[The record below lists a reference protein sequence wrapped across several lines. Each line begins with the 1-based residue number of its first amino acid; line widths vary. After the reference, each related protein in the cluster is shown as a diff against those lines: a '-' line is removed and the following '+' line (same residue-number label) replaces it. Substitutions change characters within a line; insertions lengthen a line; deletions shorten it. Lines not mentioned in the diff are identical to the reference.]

1 MRSHRKL
8 VLGIAAAIGVVII
21 LLAVLPYLFR
31 DRIAARVRA
40 EIAKSVNADVRWS
53 SVGVGLL
60 RNFPNVT
67 FRLNDLV
74 VINQKPFEGDTLLA
88 VEQFRVVLDLGSVLR
103 NVTSGGPIVVREV
116 NVQQPAARL
125 VVLKDGTANW
135 DIMREKPPSEKAD
148 STGALAVSLRQLAL
162 NDANITF
169 DNRQSDLAA
178 AVSGLDVTLDGDF
191 TQDRFDLGT
200 RVEADDVTVRF
211 AGMTYLDKVALGLDT
226 DVGADM
232 RAKRFTF
239 DDDRL
244 RLNDLTLAFGGSVAL
259 AGENSALD
267 LTFSTL
273 STDFGEILS
282 LVPAVYSKDFEKVQ
296 TSGKMSVSGKVKG
309 EYGPKAFPSLEIA
322 AKVEN
327 GTFRYPDLPLPARD
341 IALDLAVSNPG
352 GNVDNTVVKL
362 DRFHVVI
369 GQRPV
374 DARLVLSTPVSDP
387 EVQLSARGA
396 LDLADVRRTVK
407 LESVKELSGLV
418 AADFA
423 VHTKKSWVDAGQYD
437 RISAAGTLGAS
448 RVAVSGDALP
458 HPVKVDT
465 AQVRFT
471 PRRAELPTFVATI
484 GNSDVRANGSLEN
497 LIGYALHDD
506 VLRGKAT
513 VASNKFDLD
522 EWRSDEESE
531 IIPVPRGVDFDL
543 GFSAKQV
550 TYGKLDIANA
560 RGRVLVKDQRVTL
573 DGFRM
578 NMLGGGVLA
587 NGYYE
592 TTDLAKPTFA
602 FDVDV
607 DSVDIPSAF
616 ASLAT
621 VQRLVPLAKYA
632 RGKFSSK
639 LALEGPL
646 AKNMLPV
653 FDVLTG
659 KGQFTTA
666 GVAIQDFPPLEKLAD
681 AIHVEQLRDPMM
693 RAIKAAFTIEKGRL
707 FVKPFDVNVGN
718 LAMTVSG
725 SNGLDQSLDYDLALA
740 VPTSLL
746 GASASQA
753 IDKLAANAGRAGI
766 DLGSAQAVSIGVKV
780 TGTVTDPNV
789 RPSFT
794 GTATSLKEGVQRAV
808 QTQVE
813 TRVTEAKEKVDSAAI
828 EARKRAS
835 ARAEQII
842 NEAEQRAAQ
851 IRAAADTAA
860 ARVRGEADEKAKA
873 LVEKASNPA
882 LRIAA
887 QAGADKLRREA
898 DAQANNIIREAGER
912 ADSVVAEARR
922 KAATIAPSDSAGP

>member
-8 VLGIAAAIGVVII
+8 VIGIAVAIGVVII

-53 SVGVGLL
+53 SVGIGLL

-74 VINQKPFEGDTLLA
+74 VINQKPFAGDTLLA
-88 VEQFRVVLDLGSVLR
+88 VDQFRVVLDLGSVLR

-116 NVQQPAARL
+116 NVAEPAARL
-125 VVLKDGTANW
+125 LVLKDGTANW
-135 DIMREKPPSEKAD
+135 DIMREKPPAERAD
-148 STGALAVSLRQLAL
+148 TSKPMAVSLRKLAV
-162 NDANITF
+162 NGARIFF
-169 DNRQSDLAA
+169 DNRQSDLSA
-178 AVSGLDVTLDGDF
+178 AVAGLDVALDGDF

-200 RVEADDVTVRF
+200 RVKADDVTVRF
-211 AGMTYLDKVALGLDT
+211 AGITYLDNVALGLDT

-244 RLNDLTLAFGGSVAL
+244 RLNNLTLAFGGSVAL
-259 AGENSALD
+259 GDENTALD
-267 LTFSTL
+267 LTFSTP
-273 STDFGEILS
+273 STDFGDILS
-282 LVPAVYSKDFEKVQ
+282 LVPVVYSKDFAKVR
-296 TSGKMSVSGKVKG
+296 TSGRMSVSGKVKG
-309 EYGPKAFPSLEIA
+309 DYGPRAFPALA
-322 AKVEN
+322 VNAKVEN
-327 GTFRYPDLPLPARD
+327 GSFKYPDLALPARD
-341 IALDLAVSNPG
+341 IALDLAVDNPG

-369 GQRPV
+369 GQRPL

-387 EVQLSARGA
+387 EVQLSAKGA
-396 LDLADVRRTVK
+396 VDLADVRRTVK
-407 LESVKELSGLV
+407 IENVKELAGLL
-418 AADFA
+418 AANFA
-423 VHTKKSWVDAGQYD
+423 VHTRKSWVDAGQYD
-437 RISAAGTLGAS
+437 RISASGTLAAS
-448 RVAVSGDALP
+448 HVAASGDALP
-458 HPVKVDT
+458 HPIALDT
-465 AQVRFT
+465 AQLRFT
-471 PRRAELPTFVATI
+471 PRRVELPTFVAKI
-484 GNSDVRANGSLEN
+484 GSSDVRANGSLEN
-497 LIGYALHDD
+497 LIGFALHDD
-506 VLRGKAT
+506 VLRGQAT
-513 VASNKFDLD
+513 VASNKFDLN
-522 EWRSDEESE
+522 EWRSDKESE
-531 IIPVPRGVDFDL
+531 IIPVPANVDFNLD
-543 GFSAKQV
+543 FSAKQV
-550 TYGKLDIANA
+550 AYGKLDIANA

-607 DSVDIPSAF
+607 DSVDIPTAF
-616 ASLAT
+616 ASLVT
-621 VQRLVPLAKYA
+621 FQQLVPLAKYA
-632 RGKFSSK
+632 RGKFSST
-639 LALEGPL
+639 LTLEGPL
-646 AKNMLPV
+646 AQNMMPV

-666 GVAIQDFPPLEKLAD
+666 GVAIENFPPLDKLAD

-707 FVKPFDVNVGN
+707 FVKPFEVNIGN
-718 LAMTVSG
+718 VAMTVSG

-746 GASASQA
+746 GSSANQA
-753 IDKLAANAGRAGI
+753 ISKLAANAGRAGI
-766 DLGSAQAVSIGVKV
+766 DLGDAAAVSIGVKV

-794 GTATSLKEGVQRAV
+794 GTASSLKEGVQQAV
-808 QTQVE
+808 QNQVE

-835 ARAEQII
+835 AQAEQII

-860 ARVRGEADEKAKA
+860 ARVRSEADVKAKA

-898 DAQANNIIREAGER
+898 DDQANNIIREAGER
-912 ADSVVAEARR
+912 ADSLVADARR
-922 KAATIAPSDSAGP
+922 RAAAIAPPDSAVP